1 MSDLS
6 YAEACV
12 FDMVDECGYIL
23 QKLENGADASKLIDD
38 FMDEMQGF
46 EFFLRRTNALG
57 IISDRTPHGI
67 RVARG
72 WLKAN
77 VASITNPPS
86 TTTVSASS
94 MSSASVDNSIDVA
107 IDMAC
112 KCQSLAKE
120 DKDALEL
127 ALERMRKAASKGDE
141 KGFAEK
147 LKEALDI
154 GTKAVGAIPL
164 IANAA
169 AAIAQAL

>member
-1 MSDLS
+1 M
-6 YAEACV
+6 
-12 FDMVDECGYIL
+12 G
-23 QKLENGADASKLIDD
+23 DASKLIDD

-46 EFFLRRTNALG
+46 EIYLRRTNALS

-86 TTTVSASS
+86 TTNVSASS
-94 MSSASVDNSIDVA
+94 TSNASVSNSIDVA
-107 IDMAC
+107 IETAC

-120 DKDALEL
+120 DRDALEL

-141 KGFAEK
+141 KGFADK

-154 GTKAVGAIPL
+154 GAKVVGAIPP

>member
-1 MSDLS
+1 M
-6 YAEACV
+6 
-12 FDMVDECGYIL
+12 
-23 QKLENGADASKLIDD
+23 
-38 FMDEMQGF
+38 
-46 EFFLRRTNALG
+46 
-57 IISDRTPHGI
+57 
-67 RVARG
+67 
-72 WLKAN
+72 
-77 VASITNPPS
+77 
-86 TTTVSASS
+86 
-94 MSSASVDNSIDVA
+94 DNSIDVA